1 MGSKARIVFM
11 GTPAFATASLRALY
25 EAGHEIVGVVTVPDK
40 PAGRGLQLQES
51 DVKQFAREKGLLIM
65 QPEKLKNPDFIK
77 QISDLNADIF
87 VVVAF
92 RKLPVEVW
100 RIPPKGTFNLHAS
113 LLPRF
118 RGAAPIQHAVISGET
133 VTGVTTFL
141 IDEQIDTG
149 NILVRKEE
157 PIYPSDTAGTLHDR
171 LMVLG
176 ASTVVETTDLLM
188 SGKAE
193 MKSQDALLREGEE
206 LPEAP
211 KIHRTFCRLDPNEPA
226 VKLERKILGLNPFPG
241 AWLVLDD
248 GTQEKKEIKVFS
260 AEVLQEDNGSIGTI
274 VTDGKGYFG
283 FQTTKYTLL
292 IKELQSPGKKKLG
305 VKEWLTGVRSG
316 FLDWR
321 VL

>member
-226 VKLERKILGLNPFPG
+226 VKLERKIRGLNPFPG

-260 AEVLQEDNGSIGTI
+260 AEVLQEDNGSIGSI

-283 FQTTKYTLL
+283 FQTAKNTLL
-292 IKELQSPGKKKLG
+292 INELQSPGKKKLG

>member
-65 QPEKLKNPDFIK
+65 QPEKLKNPDFIR

-149 NILVRKEE
+149 NVLVRKEE

-211 KIHRTFCRLDPNEPA
+211 KIHRAFCRLDPNEPA
-226 VKLERKILGLNPFPG
+226 VKLERKIRGLNPFPG

-305 VKEWLTGVRSG
+305 VKEWLTGMRSG

>member
-1 MGSKARIVFM
+1 MSPKARIVFM

-25 EAGHEIVGVVTVPDK
+25 EAGHDIAGVVTVPDK
-40 PAGRGLQLQES
+40 PAGRGLHMQES
-51 DVKQFAREKGLLIM
+51 DVKRYAREKGLLIL
-65 QPEKLKNPDFIK
+65 QPEKLKNPDFI
-77 QISDLNADIF
+77 QQLSDLKADMF

-92 RKLPVEVW
+92 RKLPSELW

-133 VTGVTTFL
+133 VSGVTTFL

-149 NILVRKEE
+149 NIILRKEE
-157 PIYPSDTAGTLHDR
+157 PIYPGDTAGSLHDR

-176 ASTVVETTDLLM
+176 ASTVVQTADLLM

-193 MKSQDALLREGEE
+193 IKSQHIFLNEGEK

-211 KIHRTFCRLDPNEPA
+211 KIHRAFCRLDANEPA
-226 VKLERKILGLNPFPG
+226 ETLERKIRGLNPFPG

-260 AEVLQEDNGSIGTI
+260 AEVVSENGRSVGDV
-274 VTDGKGYFG
+274 VTDGKNFWG
-283 FQTTKYTLL
+283 FQTANNILL
-292 IKELQSPGKKKLG
+292 VNELQSPGKKKLG
-305 VKEWLTGVRSG
+305 IKDWLKGVRSE
-316 FLDWR
+316 FSDWR

>member
-1 MGSKARIVFM
+1 M

-25 EAGHEIVGVVTVPDK
+25 EAGHEIAGVVTVADK
-40 PAGRGLQLQES
+40 PAGRGLQMQES
-51 DVKQFAREKGLLIM
+51 DVKRFAREKGLLIM
-65 QPEKLKNPDFIK
+65 QPEKLKSPEFIK
-77 QISDLNADIF
+77 QLSDLKADMF

-92 RKLPVEVW
+92 RKLPSEVW

-133 VTGVTTFL
+133 VSGVTTFL

-149 NILVRKEE
+149 NILLRKEE
-157 PIYPSDTAGTLHDR
+157 PVFPDDTAGTLHDR
-171 LMVLG
+171 LMMLG
-176 ASTVVETTDLLM
+176 AATVVETANLLM

-193 MKSQDALLREGEE
+193 IKSQHLFLQEGEE

-211 KIHRTFCRLDPNEPA
+211 KIHRAFCRLNPNESA
-226 VKLERKILGLNPFPG
+226 EQLNRKIRGLNPFPG
-241 AWLVLDD
+241 AWLMLDE
-248 GTQEKKEIKVFS
+248 GAQETKEIKVFS
-260 AEVLQEDNGSIGTI
+260 AEVLQKNNGGIGTI
-274 VTDGKGYFG
+274 VTDGKSFFG
-283 FQTTKYTLL
+283 FQTGKNILL
-292 IKELQSPGKKKLG
+292 IKELQLPGKKRLG
-305 VKEWLTGVRSG
+305 IKEWLTGVRSE